1 MSWIVG
7 AIALALAW
15 QQPEQAVDF
24 QRDVRPILSDKCFAC
39 HGPDAAARE
48 ADLRLDLREGALA
61 DLGGYAAIV
70 PGDLDASELIYRIAT
85 EDQREQMPPA
95 DSGLSLTDEER
106 ATLRAWIKQGAEYSP
121 HWAFQAPHPSPVP
134 PPPPPSALADPR
146 EQRTPDF
153 STEPWYRESQV
164 VDAFVLARLGERSIE
179 PSPLASDADWLRR
192 VSLVLT
198 GLPPTP
204 ELIASFPAQLTREQ
218 VVDQLLAS
226 PHFGEHF
233 AAQWMDIA
241 RYADTYGYQNDRERR
256 VWPYRDWVIQAY
268 NDNLPYDDFVR
279 WQLAGDLLPEPTR
292 EQLIATAFQRLHR
305 QTNEGGSVEEEFRVE
320 YVSDRVHTMGTAFLG
335 LTFECARCH
344 DHRYDPIS
352 QREYY
357 QLSDY
362 FDDIEE
368 SGLYSHFTNATPTPA
383 MALPNEQQSVA
394 LADAEAAVAAAEAE
408 LLEALQ
414 ARRNLA
420 QAVPD
425 DDVEVLFDFDT
436 WSEDRVSPG
445 VGAENV
451 AARMEGAF
459 EKVDGVRGTGI
470 RLNGDEG
477 IRFSGVGAW
486 RRSDPFTVS
495 MWLKLDGPIERAVLL
510 HRSRAWH
517 DAASQGWQ
525 LLIED
530 GRLTAALVHFWPGD
544 MAMVRSLDPLPIGEW
559 VEVQLAY
566 DGSSSAYG
574 MVLSVNGEPARV
586 RVGQDSLTRTITG
599 GGPGDPSFGARFRDR
614 GFSQGVLDEVRFI
627 SGWPGPS
634 WDPAVDVARADLREA
649 RRKRDELRDQIP
661 QLMIMRERARP
672 RAARLLDRGLYDAPK
687 EEVGRA
693 VPAVLLGEAEQ
704 PKDRLEL
711 AEWLLHPSHPLTAR
725 VEVDRLWRS
734 VFGKGLMRTPENWG
748 SQGELP
754 THPELLDR
762 LAHDFIRSGWD
773 RKAMVRRLV
782 LTRTFA
788 QARADAGDPRRELDP
803 ESRFWSY
810 YPERRLTAEMV
821 RDGALAHAGLLV
833 RKLGGPSVKPYQP
846 AGLWQE
852 KSGQVYRPSKGEGLY
867 RRSLYTFWKRTS
879 PPPAMMIFDAAKR
892 DVCVVKRQ
900 ETQTPLQVLVSWN
913 DPQLVEAARVLASR
927 VLRESL
933 SLDQLGVEL
942 GLGAQH
948 PLAQLAPLLAAER
961 EAFQADPEQALALL
975 AVGETPVPEDLDP
988 AELAAMTVVCS
999 TILSSPLSLM
1009 LP

>member
-1 MSWIVG
+1 MLAWEF
-7 AIALALAW
+7 ALACATLVQEPA
-15 QQPEQAVDF
+15 QLIDF
-24 QRDVRPILSDKCFAC
+24 QREVRPILSDKCFAC

-48 ADLRLDLREGALA
+48 AGLRLDTREGALA
-61 DLGGYAAIV
+61 DLGGYAAIA
-70 PGDLDASELIYRIAT
+70 PSDLDASELVYRIAA
-85 EDQREQMPPA
+85 EDKRELMPPPE
-95 DSGLSLTDEER
+95 SGLGLTEEER
-106 ATLRAWIKQGAEYSP
+106 ATLRAWIHQGAEYTP
-121 HWAFQAPHPSPVP
+121 HWSFAPAQDSPTP
-134 PPPPPSALADPR
+134 QTDSSWPRDDIDAYILARMAERSDIKPSA
-146 EQRTPDF
+146 
-153 STEPWYRESQV
+153 
-164 VDAFVLARLGERSIE
+164 DASE
-179 PSPLASDADWLRR
+179 ADWLRR
-192 VSLVLT
+192 VSFVLT
-198 GLPPTP
+198 GLPPAP
-204 ELIASFPAQLTREQ
+204 ELIAAFPAQLSRAE
-218 VVDQLLAS
+218 VVDHLLAS

-268 NDNLPYDDFVR
+268 NDNLPYDEFVR
-279 WQLAGDLLPEPTR
+279 WQLAGDLLDEPTR
-292 EQLIATAFQRLHR
+292 DQLIATAFQRLHR
-305 QTNEGGSVEEEFRVE
+305 QTNEGGSVEEEFRAE

-352 QREYY
+352 QVEYY

-383 MALPNEQQSVA
+383 MALPNEPQSIA
-394 LADAEAAVAAAEAE
+394 FADAEAEVASAEAK

-414 ARRNLA
+414 ARRGVA
-420 QAVPD
+420 QAALD

-445 VGAENV
+445 VGAEGA
-451 AARMEGAF
+451 AARMEGYF
-459 EKVDGVRGTGI
+459 EKVDGVHGTGL

-495 MWLKLDGPIERAVLL
+495 MWLKLDESIERAVLL

-544 MAMVRSLDPLPIGEW
+544 MAMVQTLEPLPIHEW
-559 VEVQLAY
+559 IEVELAY

-586 RVGQDSLTRTITG
+586 KVGEDSLTRTITG

-614 GFSQGVLDEVRFI
+614 GFSQGVLDEVRFT

-634 WDPAVDVARADLREA
+634 GGPTVDVARADLREA

-661 QLMIMRERARP
+661 QLMVMRERAQP
-672 RAARLLDRGLYDAPK
+672 RAARFLDRGLYDAPQQ
-687 EEVGRA
+687 EVGRA
-693 VPAVLLGEAEQ
+693 VPAALLGDSEQ
-704 PKDRLEL
+704 PKDRREL
-711 AEWLLHPSHPLTAR
+711 AEWLLDPEHPLTAR
-725 VEVDRLWRS
+725 VEVDRLWRT

-754 THPELLDR
+754 THPELLDQ
-762 LAHDFIRSGWD
+762 LASDFVRSGWN
-773 RKAMVRRLV
+773 RKAMLRRLV

-788 QARADAGDPRRELDP
+788 QARAVADDSRRALDP
-803 ESRFWSY
+803 ESRYWSY
-810 YPERRLTAEMV
+810 YPDRRLTAEMV
-821 RDGALAHAGLLV
+821 RDGALAHSGLLA
-833 RKLGGPSVKPYQP
+833 RKIGGASVKPYQP
-846 AGLWQE
+846 DGLWRE
-852 KSGQVYRPSKGEGLY
+852 KSGQTYHPSKGEGLY

-879 PPPAMMIFDAAKR
+879 PPPSMMIFDAAKR
-892 DVCVVKRQ
+892 DVCVVRRQ

-913 DPQLVEAARVLASR
+913 DPQLVEASRVLATR
-927 VLRESL
+927 MLREQISLEQLGAELGFGTDHVLPSL
-933 SLDQLGVEL
+933 SAFLQS
-942 GLGAQH
+942 
-948 PLAQLAPLLAAER
+948 ER
-961 EAFQADPEQALALL
+961 EAFAADPESVSALL
-975 AVGETPVPEDLDP
+975 GVGDSPTPEDLDHV
-988 AELAAMTVVCS
+988 ELAAMTIVCS
-999 TILSSPLSLM
+999 TVLSSDLYLM